1 MRNDYRTTD
10 RSAELVL
17 PEFSFGNS
25 SGILKEICGV
35 ELVIAKEFPERPVE
49 MVGAGLNG
57 GIQNGSGGPSEL
69 GAKAIG
75 LNLEFL
81 DGVDRRADHKMRA
94 VEEVDQLNVIV
105 NAVKQVVVL
114 CGPQAIRGKA
124 SAGPFGSPSFL
135 RIPSNVQS

>member
-17 PEFSFGNS
+17 PEFSFGNC

-49 MVGAGLNG
+49 MVGVGLND
-57 GIQNGSGGPSEL
+57 GIQNGSGVPSEL

-75 LNLEFL
+75 LILEFL
-81 DGVDRRADHKMRA
+81 DVGDLIADHTMRADVPVDRR
-94 VEEVDQLNVIV
+94 
-105 NAVKQVVVL
+105 
-114 CGPQAIRGKA
+114 
-124 SAGPFGSPSFL
+124 
-135 RIPSNVQS
+135 

>member
-1 MRNDYRTTD
+1 MASARTLIVEKEKCLIPAVIEVRNDYRTAD

-17 PEFSFGNS
+17 AEFSFGNS
-25 SGILKEICGV
+25 SGILKKVGSV
-35 ELVIAKEFPERPVE
+35 ELVIAKEFPECSVE

-81 DGVDRRADHKMRA
+81 DGVDGRADHKMRA
-94 VEEVDQLNVIV
+94 V
-105 NAVKQVVVL
+105 
-114 CGPQAIRGKA
+114 
-124 SAGPFGSPSFL
+124 
-135 RIPSNVQS
+135 

>member
-1 MRNDYRTTD
+1 MRNDYRAID
-10 RSAELVL
+10 RYVEFVL
-17 PEFSFGNS
+17 SEFSFGNS
-25 SGILKEICGV
+25 YGILKEICGV

-114 CGPQAIRGKA
+114 CGPQAIRGKEIGRA
-124 SAGPFGSPSFL
+124 SCRERG
-135 RIPSNVQS
+135 

>member
-1 MRNDYRTTD
+1 MAGARTLIIEKEKCLILAVIEMRKDYRTAD
-10 RSAELVL
+10 GSAELVL

-25 SGILKEICGV
+25 SGILKKIGSV
-35 ELVIAKEFPERPVE
+35 ELVIAKELPERSVE

-81 DGVDRRADHKMRA
+81 DGVDGRADDKMRA
-94 VEEVDQLNVIV
+94 I
-105 NAVKQVVVL
+105 
-114 CGPQAIRGKA
+114 
-124 SAGPFGSPSFL
+124 
-135 RIPSNVQS
+135 